1 MKKVKLKKYSTVTTA
16 SILAFSLSGC
26 SAIEEGSKQFA
37 TVDIPEENAKNE
49 AYNVPDDQTAEEFAE
64 DMVAASNV
72 SVYDTDMAAACDEW
86 KEIDDGSFQCIDEDS
101 EYYAQHFFNGLMFA
115 TLGSM
120 MASKIYSEH
129 NLKNGERKKQ
139 IVNSAV
145 VSPTN
150 TRYPNT
156 NKSKNG
162 VNLQKGTESGKT
174 STTSNSY
181 SSGKS
186 GFGSGGASRGG
197 SSSS

>member
-16 SILAFSLSGC
+16 SILAFSLSAC
-26 SAIEEGSKQFA
+26 SAIEEGSEQFTA
-37 TVDIPEENAKNE
+37 VDIPDENE
-49 AYNVPDDQTAEEFAE
+49 SYNVPDDQTAEEFAE

-145 VSPTN
+145 VSPTT

-162 VNLQKGTESGKT
+162 VNLQKGTGSGKT

>member
-16 SILAFSLSGC
+16 SILAFSLSAC
-26 SAIEEGSKQFA
+26 SAIEEGSEQFTA
-37 TVDIPEENAKNE
+37 VDIPDENE
-49 AYNVPDDQTAEEFAE
+49 GYNVPDDQTAEEFAE

-162 VNLQKGTESGKT
+162 VNLQKGTGSGKT